1 MRCKCCDVVLT
12 DFETTR
18 KSLETNDYYDMC
30 NNCFKT
36 IKEDLFYKER
46 IDLITNNDL
55 NELEDNL
62 YLDNFLIDLDDY

>member
-1 MRCKCCDVVLT
+1 
-12 DFETTR
+12 
-18 KSLETNDYYDMC
+18 MC